1 MQASG
6 DTSLLNDIEKQ
17 EEQTAKQISR
27 ITGTGMRREGLFGGG
42 TPLKHV
48 SQSRQSTFKAFCH
61 ELIRGV
67 VAGDESWLKEADLD
81 FFARGPSEGSGPAAP
96 DGSGAVVTVRGGVLG
111 LVRQRPDHTTSCH
124 VCCRNG
130 CCLGWD

>member
-17 EEQTAKQISR
+17 EEQTAKKISR
-27 ITGTGMRREGLFGGG
+27 ITGTGMRREALFGGG
-42 TPLKHV
+42 TLLEHV
-48 SQSRQSTFKAFCH
+48 SPSEHIQSVVPGTPKC
-61 ELIRGV
+61 V

-81 FFARGPSEGSGPAAP
+81 FFARGPSEGSGPAVP

-111 LVRQRPDHTTSCH
+111 LIRQRYHPPQPGMF
-124 VCCRNG
+124 VM
-130 CCLGWD
+130 

>member
-1 MQASG
+1 MSAQRDQHLPPQATVPACDLRISCMQASG

-42 TPLKHV
+42 TPLKYV
-48 SQSRQSTFKAFCH
+48 SPSEHIQSFVPGPSKC
-61 ELIRGV
+61 V

-96 DGSGAVVTVRGGVLG
+96 DGSGAVVTVRGGVLD
-111 LVRQRPDHTTSCH
+111 L
-124 VCCRNG
+124 
-130 CCLGWD
+130 